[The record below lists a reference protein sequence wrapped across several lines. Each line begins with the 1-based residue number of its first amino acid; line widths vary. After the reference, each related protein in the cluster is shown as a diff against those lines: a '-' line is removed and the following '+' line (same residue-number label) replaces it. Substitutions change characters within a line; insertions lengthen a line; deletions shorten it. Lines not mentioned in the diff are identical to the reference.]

1 MRWFVIL
8 GAVLGGA
15 LIMTIGLLV
24 GHFAIPKDSGP
35 DPSRDDLSKDVDVSF
50 IEQVMAEI
58 DNKEIEKSLREL
70 TKKPHMAA
78 TPGDEDLVQLIL
90 NRWKNASTG
99 LDNATVDRYDVFLSI
114 PDPANP
120 NNVTVVTGNGM
131 LNFTSRLTEKNYTED
146 QVDPDVVKPYAAYA
160 PPGTPKGKLVYAN
173 QGRMIDYEELVKQ
186 QVNLTGTIAIT
197 RYGGEGRAGK
207 AINGA
212 KFGVIGVI
220 VYTDPKDIND
230 GKALENE
237 TYPYSWYLPPS
248 GVERGSYNG
257 YFGDPLTPYYPAK
270 DFTYRIKESEI
281 KGIPPIPTQP
291 IGFEDAK
298 TLICE
303 LDGPVAPSAWQG
315 SLGCAY
321 RLGPG
326 FRKEGRFPN
335 DSDVQ
340 VNVHNQRIINS
351 SANVMGMIRG
361 STEPDRYVIYGNHR
375 DSWVHGAIDP
385 SSGTAVML
393 EITRILGKM
402 LKENRWRPR
411 RSIIFGSWGAEEF
424 GLIGSTEFTEEYYS
438 KLRDRTV
445 AYINVD
451 ISVFANAT
459 LRAQGTPSVQNVIF
473 TAAKQ
478 VKVPTDLSTTVY
490 DNWIRYF
497 NRTSSLHGLVPS
509 LGTLG
514 AGSDYAAFIHY
525 LGITSMDLAYT
536 YDRSK
541 TSARIYPAYHTAYDT
556 FDYAARFIDPGF
568 TSHQTVARTAGNI
581 LLRLADSL
589 IIPLDLVDYGETLE
603 HFYNSAETELG
614 PILAQQNISLGP
626 LKTAI
631 DRFNSAA
638 KALNQQIDQ
647 LKKEVNPSPL
657 HVRMLNDQLML
668 LERAFLDPRAF
679 PDKYY
684 YSHVIWASKSSGI
697 ATFPGLA
704 DAYAKAISNSSLG
717 WDNVSKHLTIAVQ
730 AIGNAA
736 ATLEIVI

>member
-8 GAVLGGA
+8 GAGLAGA
-15 LIMTIGLLV
+15 LILTIGLLV
-24 GHFAIPKDSGP
+24 GHFAIPKP
-35 DPSRDDLSKDVDVSF
+35 NPSKHDLSKDVDESF
-50 IEQVMAEI
+50 INQFMAEI
-58 DNKEIEKSLREL
+58 DNKEIENSLREL
-70 TKKPHMAA
+70 TKKPHMA
-78 TPGDEDLVQLIL
+78 TTSGDKELVQLIL
-90 NRWKNASTG
+90 NRWKDAKMG
-99 LDNATVDRYDVFLSI
+99 LDNAMVENYDVFLSF
-114 PDPANP
+114 PDPANS
-120 NNVTVVTGNGM
+120 NNVTVVAVNGTEC
-131 LNFTSRLTEKNYTED
+131 FTSHLTEKNYTKDQED
-146 QVDPDVVKPYAAYA
+146 VDVVKPYAAYA

-173 QGRMIDYEELVKQ
+173 QGKLKDYEELAKHI
-186 QVNLTGTIAIT
+186 NLTGTIAIT

-237 TYPYSWYLPPS
+237 TYPNSWYLPPS

-257 YFGDPLTPYYPAK
+257 YFGDLLTPYYPAK
-270 DFTYRIKESEI
+270 DFTYRINESEI
-281 KGIPPIPTQP
+281 EGIPPIPTQP
-291 IGFEDAK
+291 IGFEDAR

-303 LDGPVAPSAWQG
+303 LAGPIAPSDWQG
-315 SLGCAY
+315 SLGCNY
-321 RLGPG
+321 HLGPG
-326 FRKEGRFPN
+326 FRNEGIFPN

-340 VNVHNQRIINS
+340 VNVFNQRVIKP

-361 STEPDRYVIYGNHR
+361 SVEPDRYVMYGNHR

-393 EITRILGKM
+393 EITRILGKK
-402 LKENRWRPR
+402 LKEGSWRPR

-438 KLRDRTV
+438 KLRDRAV

-451 ISVFANAT
+451 IAVFANAT
-459 LRAQGTPSVQNVIF
+459 LRAQGTPSTQNIVF

-478 VKVPTDLSTTVY
+478 VKIPTNASITVY
-490 DNWIRYF
+490 ENWKNHF

-509 LGTLG
+509 LGSLG
-514 AGSDYAAFIHY
+514 AGSDYAPFIHY

-541 TSARIYPAYHTAYDT
+541 TSARIYPAYHTAFDT
-556 FDYAARFIDPGF
+556 FDYAAKFIDPGF
-568 TSHQTVARTAGNI
+568 TSHKTVACVAGNI

-589 IIPLDLVDYGETLE
+589 IIPLNVTDYGETLE
-603 HFYNSAETELG
+603 HFYNSAETEFG
-614 PILAQQNISLGP
+614 SNLAQQNISLVP

-631 DRFNSAA
+631 ARFNSAA
-638 KALNQQIDQ
+638 RSLNQQIEE
-647 LKKEVNPSPL
+647 LRKEDNPSPL
-657 HVRMLNDQLML
+657 QVRMLNDQLML

-684 YSHVIWASKSSGI
+684 YSHVIWASKNSNI
-697 ATFPGLA
+697 VTFPGLA
-704 DAYAKAISNSSLG
+704 DAYAKASSDG
-717 WDNVSKHLTIAVQ
+717 SQSWDNVHKHLTIVIQ
-730 AIGNAA
+730 AIANAA
-736 ATLEIVI
+736 ATLEVVI